1 MKIQNMKAWLAA
13 ALLMVAGGAD
23 AQHAPRLLGG
33 DLSMLPVYEEAEVV
47 YRDYGGKPV
56 ELLPWLK
63 SQGWNTVRVRLFVN
77 PENASDQHKGE
88 GVCQDLDYVLRFARQ
103 IKAAGL
109 QWMLDFHYSD
119 TWADPGKQFIPKA
132 WEGLVADVMAD
143 SVYQHTRQTLVTLRK
158 AGVAPR
164 YIQVGNE
171 ITNGMLWP
179 TAKVNPYKDAN
190 WQVLAQMVR
199 SGVKACR
206 EVCPDAQL
214 IIHTEKAGDT
224 KATCLYYERLKQLDV
239 DYDVIGLSYYPM
251 WHGTIPHLG
260 HTLDSLTTL
269 FPEKPIMIVE
279 AAAYYSHENDPWA
292 KDPNQFAEFFPISVQ
307 GQLMF
312 TRQLVQLLNRH
323 PQVMGLF
330 WWFPEENGCDNEVCP
345 GWLNRGLF
353 DNHSG
358 KALPAMREL
367 RRFVQRGR

>member
-132 WEGLVADVMAD
+132 WEGLEADVMAD

-171 ITNGMLWP
+171 ITNGMLCP

-323 PQVMGLF
+323 PQVTGLF